1 MTVTIERLL
10 AGSRGTRLVVGD
22 VSWTSADLLRCGG
35 RLGAEIARR
44 RAAPAMLAVSTT
56 NAALLTAVLAAAGQ
70 LRVPVLLLDPE
81 STATSFGSVDDV
93 LVSDRPVPGG
103 GSTVEIDGNL
113 ACHLLERANGGS
125 GALPADALL
134 FQTSGSTA
142 APRAVVK
149 SFAAVLNDSVR
160 IADHL
165 HGGATAPD
173 VVCAAPVFHSY
184 GFTHGL
190 LAGLLVGATTVYRTP
205 SSSPSSLA
213 KAVTRAG
220 AGTLIA
226 LPTQLQMIAA
236 ARSLDFGGLANA
248 VSAGAP
254 IRPDAVARICRDFS
268 FRLLNAY
275 GASELGTCAIGT
287 LSETSPPG
295 CVGEPLRGVEL
306 RVDGGE
312 LVVRNDAFALGYL
325 ADGQVR
331 PLPTEDGW
339 YRTGDLAER
348 GPDGVRITGRR
359 GDVIN
364 IAGRKTRRS
373 RLEAVLSE
381 HPDVLEVQVLAV
393 DDEYRGEVPVAR
405 VVVKPGRA
413 RPDILAWSRERLDAF
428 EVPRQVE
435 WLDRLPRSATGKL
448 MYASGAKG

>member
-1 MTVTIERLL
+1 MTMTIERLL
-10 AGSRGTRLVVGD
+10 AGSGDTRLVVDG
-22 VSWTSADLLRCGG
+22 VSWTAGDLLRCGG
-35 RLGAEIARR
+35 RLAGEVARR
-44 RAAPAMLAVSTT
+44 RGAAGVLAVSTT
-56 NAALLTAVLAAAGQ
+56 NAALLTAALVAGGE
-70 LRVPVLLLDPE
+70 LGLPVLLLDPE
-81 STATSFGSVDDV
+81 STGTAFGPVDDV
-93 LVSDRPVPGG
+93 LVGDAGDAGGTELDNGLRCHLAARGRGG
-103 GSTVEIDGNL
+103 GSAAV
-113 ACHLLERANGGS
+113 
-125 GALPADALL
+125 LPAGALL

-160 IADHL
+160 IAEHL
-165 HGGATAPD
+165 HGGASTPD

-190 LAGLLVGATTVYRTP
+190 LAGLL
-205 SSSPSSLA
+205 
-213 KAVTRAG
+213 AG
-220 AGTLIA
+220 ARTLYRPASASPAALARAVRNTGAGALVA
-226 LPTQLQMIAA
+226 LPSQIQLIAA
-236 ARSLDFGGLANA
+236 ARSVDFGGLVTV

-254 IRPDAVARICRDFS
+254 IRADAVARVCRDFG

-275 GASELGTCAIGT
+275 GASELGTCAIAT
-287 LSETSPPG
+287 LGETSPPG
-295 CVGEPLRGVEL
+295 CIGEALPGVEL
-306 RVDGGE
+306 RVDPAEGE
-312 LVVRNDAFALGYL
+312 LLARNDAFALGYL
-325 ADGQVR
+325 TDGRVP

-348 GPDGVRITGRR
+348 GPDGLRITGRR

-381 HPDVLEVQVLAV
+381 HPDVLEVQVIAV
-393 DDEYRGEVPVAR
+393 EDEYRGEVPVAR
-405 VVVKPGRA
+405 VVVRPGRD

-448 MYASGAKG
+448 RYAAKG